1 MYKKK
6 LESKMAPKK
15 AYKPFRG
22 ASSFNQPQGMAQA
35 KSQDLSQSSNQISS
49 KKSLDNDLIID
60 SIGLNYVTKTV
71 PTNLVR
77 NQQDQSRFNQKGD
90 GSRKINGLSRT
101 KGPKRNG
108 GPRRNDKQGNPF
120 QSKNFGSGS
129 INVDFHKKTN
139 GTEVSASGLIENS
152 LKIYPLGGQEE
163 VGRNCTVFEYD
174 DDIIILDMG
183 LQFSDEDMPGI
194 DYIVPNVSC
203 LRGKEKN
210 IRGVIFSHG
219 HLDHIGG
226 APILL
231 NQLGN
236 PPIIGRQLTLAMIK
250 HRVEDYRKGTSKNL
264 KTILI
269 KNISDK
275 VTLGKFKISFF
286 QVEHSI
292 IDAVGLIITTPHGT
306 VIHPGDWTFEDGDKP
321 GNTFGYS
328 HLATL
333 PSPKILMLESLGVSY
348 IKERV
353 SVKTST
359 DNLEKVIGGAK
370 GRVII
375 GTFASQLERIAHII
389 TYCEKIG
396 KKVALDGYS
405 MKINVSI
412 AQELGYIPPHKNTL
426 ISIEKISD
434 YDDDKIVVVCTGAQ
448 GESNAVF
455 SRVVNNN
462 HRFVKI
468 RKADTVIFSSSVIPG
483 NERSVQK
490 VKDRVYRLSDNVIHS
505 DIMDIHSG
513 GHANADDIKK
523 VLKQIQPDFF
533 LPVYANH
540 YMLVETKKLA
550 MREGFK
556 EEQIF
561 VLDNGNVINFKKG
574 QKPVVFKEKVN
585 TDYVMVDGL
594 GIGDVSEIVLRDRR
608 MMAGDG
614 MIVVIATID
623 AKTGSIIGNP
633 DIISRGFVHM
643 KENRDLI
650 EKTRAKVKQIVK
662 DNNPM
667 TPADDDYLKNKIRNE
682 MGQFLFVSTQ
692 RRPMVLPVIIKV

>member
-1 MYKKK
+1 MT
-6 LESKMAPKK
+6 PKK

-22 ASSFNQPQGMAQA
+22 ASSFNRPQGLVSVKA
-35 KSQDLSQSSNQISS
+35 QDLNQNSNQFSS

-60 SIGLNYVTKTV
+60 SIGLNSVKRNV
-71 PTNLVR
+71 PNNLAK
-77 NQQDQSRFNQKGD
+77 NLKDQGRFNQKSDGPRKVDGLNKAKGLRRND
-90 GSRKINGLSRT
+90 GSR
-101 KGPKRNG
+101 RN
-108 GPRRNDKQGNPF
+108 NKQDNQF

-129 INVDFHKKTN
+129 INVDFNRKTN
-139 GTEVSASGLIENS
+139 GTEVSASGPQDSS

-163 VGRNCTVFEYD
+163 VGRNCTVFEYE

-250 HRVEDYRKGTSKNL
+250 HRVEDYRKSTSKNL

-269 KNISDK
+269 KDISDK
-275 VTLGKFKISFF
+275 ITLGKFKISFF

-306 VIHPGDWTFEDGDKP
+306 VIHPGDWVFEDSDKP
-321 GNTFGYS
+321 GNTFGYG
-328 HLATL
+328 HLASL

-348 IKERV
+348 VKERV

-359 DNLEKVIGGAK
+359 DNLEKVIGSAK

-389 TYCEKIG
+389 TYCEKVG

-405 MKINVSI
+405 MKTNVSI
-412 AQELGYIPPHKNTL
+412 AQELGYIPAHKNTL

-490 VKDRVYRLSDNVIHS
+490 VKDQVYRLSDNVIHS

-550 MREGFK
+550 LREGFK

-561 VLDNGNVINFKKG
+561 VLDNGHVINFKKG
-574 QKPVVFKEKVN
+574 QKPVVLKEKVN

-682 MGQFLFVSTQ
+682 MGQFLFVSTK